1 MKQELINEIMSYP
14 VKYALLM
21 GFFGENKAWDKDKLT
36 YLEFERL
43 KDIKRDLETFE
54 RNNKELHG

>member
-21 GFFGENKAWDKDKLT
+21 GFFGENKSWDKDKLT